1 MLAKGPFPCLSVI
14 DDNAVDYTKNYEV
27 LIRKEYGGLRMDDR
41 KPLRLAFWLIVTSLL
56 LGSLAGGFNRTLV
69 EMPAWRHLGPEAW
82 AAFSRLADLGNGKI
96 IYPVAGIGGTIL
108 TLAAAIAFRFSRRR
122 PLSVAIPVYG
132 AALMDICVLLLT
144 TQAAPIMLSLRR
156 EGTNPQLLQ
165 KAFEGFFRWDSIR
178 AVFGTL
184 GDCAAIWSL
193 VAVTVVS
200 VKCENHPA
208 KSG

>member
-1 MLAKGPFPCLSVI
+1 
-14 DDNAVDYTKNYEV
+14 
-27 LIRKEYGGLRMDDR
+27 MDDR
-41 KPLRLAFWLIVTSLL
+41 KPLRIAFWLIVASLL

-96 IYPVAGIGGTIL
+96 IYPVAGIGGTML

-144 TQAAPIMLSLRR
+144 TQAAPIMLSLQRG
-156 EGTNPQLLQ
+156 GTNPALLQ
-165 KAFEGFFRWDSIR
+165 EAFEGFFRWDSIR

-200 VKCENHPA
+200 VMREDHA
-208 KSG
+208 AQSG

>member
-1 MLAKGPFPCLSVI
+1 
-14 DDNAVDYTKNYEV
+14 
-27 LIRKEYGGLRMDDR
+27 MDDR
-41 KPLRLAFWLIVTSLL
+41 KPLRIAFWLIVTSLL

-96 IYPVAGIGGTIL
+96 IYPVAGIGGTVL

-132 AALMDICVLLLT
+132 AALMDMCVLLLT
-144 TQAAPIMLSLRR
+144 TQAAPVMLSLQHG
-156 EGTNPQLLQ
+156 GTNPVLLQ
-165 KAFEGFFRWDSIR
+165 KAFEGFYRWDSIR

-193 VAVTVVS
+193 IAVTVVS
-200 VKCENHPA
+200 VKCQDRAA
-208 KSG
+208 KSDSSSRVPNQVGVS